1 MLGGDEE
8 FAGKGRLGGAALQR
22 FFGGE
27 ADEIGIVVFLRD
39 VREDEIARDRVEAVG
54 VGKILAYGVIRKMA
68 CAAQDP
74 LLDHPGIRADLEHV
88 EIVIGFKDQAV
99 RATKMDFDELG
110 HVAEVGDDG
119 HFRAVRTKGE
129 SDGISRVVRNGESVH
144 IDIADGEMLAR
155 LDGFDAVQPLAE
167 RFREHPLHCP
177 QRGLGDVQR
186 RFPQAEHL
194 RETVAVVGVL
204 VGDKD
209 AVDVVDGLFDS
220 RESGERFALAETG
233 VHEEAGALGLEQRD
247 VARAAGRQD
256 GNAQTDRFLLNFSV
270 QFRFETNF
278 QNDGRAP
285 GARQLGLHDCNG
297 DILPPRTMEKYD
309 LIVVGSGPGGQRA
322 AIQAAKFGKRAALI
336 EKLEVIGG
344 TAINTGTIPS
354 KTIREA
360 VLHLSGYQ
368 YQSIYGV
375 NYRVKEQIT
384 MADLSFR
391 ALNVIKT
398 EIDVIRAQLSRNG
411 IEVVTGTASFLDPH
425 HMQVTSSRGQVEFE
439 AGNIVIA
446 TGTKPAVSPL
456 VPFNNTTIINS
467 DQILRMPEIPKSMI
481 VVGGGV
487 IGVEYTCMFATL
499 GVRVTLIEKRP
510 RLLEFAD
517 AEMVEALCYHLR
529 DRRVTLRLNEEV
541 ESVEETPDRLVVA
554 NLKSKKKVSG
564 EALLYAVGRQGN
576 VDELN
581 LAAGGLEADAR
592 GRIPVDENYQTKQP
606 HVYAVGDVI
615 GFPSL
620 GSVSMEQGRIAA
632 ARAFGMPTNSN
643 RANYPYGIY
652 TIPEISFIGKTE
664 EQLTEEGVPYEVG
677 MAFFREI
684 ARGQIR
690 GDTTGRLKLIFDPA
704 TKELLGVH
712 IIGEGASE
720 LLHIGQAVFALKG
733 TVEYFVDTVFNY
745 PTLAECYKAAAFNG
759 LNKLVRT

>member
-1 MLGGDEE
+1 MRIPSMCSTVRSTAASRASVSRLPRPASTRSRVRSVSSNVMLPELPD
-8 FAGKGRLGGAALQR
+8 ARMDTRKP
-22 FFGGE
+22 
-27 ADEIGIVVFLRD
+27 IVFSSV
-39 VREDEIARDRVEAVG
+39 
-54 VGKILAYGVIRKMA
+54 
-68 CAAQDP
+68 AAQ
-74 LLDHPGIRADLEHV
+74 
-88 EIVIGFKDQAV
+88 
-99 RATKMDFDELG
+99 
-110 HVAEVGDDG
+110 
-119 HFRAVRTKGE
+119 
-129 SDGISRVVRNGESVH
+129 
-144 IDIADGEMLAR
+144 
-155 LDGFDAVQPLAE
+155 
-167 RFREHPLHCP
+167 
-177 QRGLGDVQR
+177 
-186 RFPQAEHL
+186 
-194 RETVAVVGVL
+194 
-204 VGDKD
+204 
-209 AVDVVDGLFDS
+209 
-220 RESGERFALAETG
+220 
-233 VHEEAGALGLEQRD
+233 
-247 VARAAGRQD
+247 
-256 GNAQTDRFLLNFSV
+256 
-270 QFRFETNF
+270 TNF

-285 GARQLGLHDCNG
+285 GARQQGLRDCNG
-297 DILPPRTMEKYD
+297 DILPPQTMEKYD

-322 AIQAAKFGKRAALI
+322 AIQAAKFGKRATLI
-336 EKLEVIGG
+336 EKL
-344 TAINTGTIPS
+344 
-354 KTIREA
+354 
-360 VLHLSGYQ
+360 
-368 YQSIYGV
+368 
-375 NYRVKEQIT
+375 
-384 MADLSFR
+384 
-391 ALNVIKT
+391 
-398 EIDVIRAQLSRNG
+398 DVIRAQLSRNG
-411 IEVVTGTASFLDPH
+411 IEVVTGTASFVDPH
-425 HMQVTSSRGQVEFE
+425 HMQVTSSRGQTEFE

-467 DQILRMPEIPKSMI
+467 DQILKMPVIPKAMI

-487 IGVEYTCMFATL
+487 IGVEYVCMFATL

-541 ESVEETPDRLVVA
+541 ESVEETPDHLVVA

-581 LAAGGLEADAR
+581 LAAAGLEADPR
-592 GRIPVDENYQTKQP
+592 GRITVDENYRTGQP
-606 HVYAVGDVI
+606 HIFAVGDVI

-664 EQLTEEGVPYEVG
+664 EQLTDEGIPYEVG

-690 GDTTGRLKLIFDPA
+690 GDTTGRLKLIFDPS
-704 TKELLGVH
+704 TKQLLGVH
-712 IIGEGASE
+712 INGEGASE

-759 LNKLVRT
+759 LNKLARN